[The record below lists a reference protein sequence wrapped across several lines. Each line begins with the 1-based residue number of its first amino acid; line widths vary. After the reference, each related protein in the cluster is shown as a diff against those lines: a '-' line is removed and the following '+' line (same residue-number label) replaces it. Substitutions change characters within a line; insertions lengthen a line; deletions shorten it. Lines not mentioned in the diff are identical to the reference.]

1 MVGFDV
7 REQRSKYRRI
17 RRHSKVPRIA
27 ICVASLALSVLLCVV
42 VVVADVVVVV
52 VDGSAIAHTRLLSE
66 NMLSRKS

>member
-17 RRHSKVPRIA
+17 RRHSKVPRIP

-52 VDGSAIAHTRLLSE
+52 DGSAIARTRLLSE

>member
-42 VVVADVVVVV
+42 VVAADVVVV

-66 NMLSRKS
+66 NMLYRKS

>member
-42 VVVADVVVVV
+42 VVVDDVVVA
-52 VDGSAIAHTRLLSE
+52 DGFAIAH
-66 NMLSRKS
+66 KAAQ

>member
-42 VVVADVVVVV
+42 VVVADVAVVV

>member
-17 RRHSKVPRIA
+17 RRHSKVPRIS

-52 VDGSAIAHTRLLSE
+52 DGSAIARTRLLSE

>member
-52 VDGSAIAHTRLLSE
+52 DGSAIAHTRLLSE
-66 NMLSRKS
+66 NMLSRKR